1 MTTEKC
7 HDRLRV
13 RLGDAS
19 GVLRIEEFTIQ
30 NAAECQG
37 MEHTLRE
44 YLVGRPL
51 AEVDLDYLRRLRCPA
66 DGECLRAMIDEVQKY
81 QHLFSGRVGNS
92 SASC

>member
-7 HDRLRV
+7 HDRLRF
-13 RLGDAS
+13 RLGDDS
-19 GVLRIEEFTIQ
+19 GLLRVEEFAIQ
-30 NAAECQG
+30 NATECQG

-51 AEVDLDYLRRLRCPA
+51 ADVDLEYLRRLRCPA
-66 DGECLRAMIDEVQKY
+66 DGECLRALIHEVQKC
-81 QHLFSGRVGNS
+81 QCLFAGKTESR